1 MSVVAIGIGTA
12 AMSIGGGIFGASA
25 ARRAR
30 RRAERKAK
38 KLEGKLR
45 SLEAN
50 RQQIIN
56 PYAGVTN
63 LSAMLSN
70 PFEKL
75 SVATKA
81 TEIQMEQTDIALA
94 NTLDTLR
101 ATGASAGGAT
111 ALAQAALQS
120 KRGVAADIERQE
132 VNNEQQRAAGEQ
144 RLMQQKMS
152 EEQRIQQAEVAGKQ
166 FVFGTRE
173 QREMQQLDR
182 VSNQISALRGQAA
195 AAQRDQTAAITGMFG
210 SLASI
215 GGSMMMGKMAGGS

>member
-152 EEQRIQQAEVAGKQ
+152 EEQRIQQAGVAGKQ
-166 FVFGTRE
+166 FMFGARE

-182 VSNQISALRGQAA
+182 VSNQISAVRGQAA
-195 AAQRDQTAAITGMFG
+195 AARRDQTAAITGMFG

-215 GGSMMMGKMAGGS
+215 GGSMMMGQMAGK

>member
-1 MSVVAIGIGTA
+1 MSVVAVGAISAGG
-12 AMSIGGGIFGASA
+12 SIASGIFGSRA
-25 ARRAR
+25 ARKAAKRA
-30 RRAERKAK
+30 ARKAR
-38 KLEGKLR
+38 KLEGKLAR
-45 SLEAN
+45 LEAN

-56 PYAGVTN
+56 PYEGVTS

-75 SVATKA
+75 TVATKA

-120 KRGVAADIERQE
+120 KKGIAADIERQE
-132 VNNEQQRAAGEQ
+132 ANNNQQRAAGEQ
-144 RLMQQKMS
+144 RLQTQQMA
-152 EEQRIQQAEVAGKQ
+152 EAQRIQQADVAGKQ
-166 FVFGTRE
+166 FVFGQRE

-182 VSNQISALRGQAA
+182 VSNQIAALRGQEAA
-195 AAQRDQTAAITGMFG
+195 AKRDQTAAVTGAISG
-210 SLASI
+210 VI
-215 GGSMMMGKMAGGS
+215 GGVTNMVTGIPGQ